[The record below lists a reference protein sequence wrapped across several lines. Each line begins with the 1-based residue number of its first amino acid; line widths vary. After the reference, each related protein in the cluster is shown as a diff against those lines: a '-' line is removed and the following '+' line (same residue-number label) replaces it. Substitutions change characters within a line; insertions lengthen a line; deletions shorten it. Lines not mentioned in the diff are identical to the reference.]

1 MLRSTIKLLND
12 QGILI
17 YNFPSHIN
25 YTKIAELCVTQCKN
39 YLPDVPIM
47 SVGQPIQGVDLHH
60 NLHIPYT
67 NKKVFG
73 NVSRTWYNLARHLS
87 YKISPWDNTI
97 VIDSDYIIMSTQLK
111 KLFESDQQ
119 ILMHRE
125 WYDITNDKINV
136 MPVGKSQIE
145 MLWATVLKFTKTPH
159 VKEFFNLWEKIILNY
174 NYYAKLLNFSPRVIR
189 NDYAVS
195 IALKQLVNFGSVDHC
210 VIPWSL
216 QTTRENVEIKKITK
230 QKIVLSDNKSNFNLI
245 FDTHIL
251 NKESLADAIF

>member
-87 YKISPWDNTI
+87 YKISPWNNTI

-174 NYYAKLLNFSPRVIR
+174 NY
-189 NDYAVS
+189 
-195 IALKQLVNFGSVDHC
+195 
-210 VIPWSL
+210 
-216 QTTRENVEIKKITK
+216 
-230 QKIVLSDNKSNFNLI
+230 
-245 FDTHIL
+245 
-251 NKESLADAIF
+251 

>member
-1 MLRSTIKLLND
+1 
-12 QGILI
+12 
-17 YNFPSHIN
+17 
-25 YTKIAELCVTQCKN
+25 
-39 YLPDVPIM
+39 
-47 SVGQPIQGVDLHH
+47 
-60 NLHIPYT
+60 
-67 NKKVFG
+67 
-73 NVSRTWYNLARHLS
+73 
-87 YKISPWDNTI
+87 
-97 VIDSDYIIMSTQLK
+97 MSTQLK

-195 IALKQLVNFGSVDHC
+195 IALKQLVN
-210 VIPWSL
+210 L
-216 QTTRENVEIKKITK
+216 KY
-230 QKIVLSDNKSNFNLI
+230 
-245 FDTHIL
+245 
-251 NKESLADAIF
+251 